1 MLEAHREPSAFIGG
15 VTSVWITKG
24 RGAPVAKGHM
34 NQQLWPIC
42 KALSLGIVGIALSNQ
57 QVKASELPPC
67 PPPAA
72 NEYLLLVRGSS
83 EPDRTRVQEL
93 LPSNTTVLVCD
104 YLDDAVVRA
113 GGFTSLETA
122 NAWAQYMTEV
132 EGLQAFV
139 ARPAVPAPQA
149 NGPTPS
155 SGVRSPAPPVPVAE
169 PQAPAAPAA
178 VPSSGQF
185 TPYPLGAGY
194 AVLVDHQNQPEVAF
208 AIQQQVG
215 QAVGLA
221 VYRQRTYVLIAH
233 SQEGQGAISTLEVLK
248 NRDIPGF
255 IVDSREVVM
264 LTPAIAT
271 RSEGG

>member
-1 MLEAHREPSAFIGG
+1 
-15 VTSVWITKG
+15 
-24 RGAPVAKGHM
+24 M
-34 NQQLWPIC
+34 NQRLWPIC
-42 KALSLGIVGIALSNQ
+42 KALSLGIVAVALSNQ
-57 QVKASELPPC
+57 HVKASELPPC

-83 EPDRTRVQEL
+83 EPERTRVQEL

-132 EGLQAFV
+132 EELQAFV
-139 ARPAVPAPQA
+139 ARPALPAPQA
-149 NGPTPS
+149 NGPTPPPS
-155 SGVRSPAPPVPVAE
+155 DLTGPAPAPQPLEA
-169 PQAPAAPAA
+169 QAPTAPAA
-178 VPSSGQF
+178 VPNNRF

-194 AVLVDHQNQPEVAF
+194 AVLVNHQNQPEVAF
-208 AIQQQVG
+208 AIQRQVG

-221 VYRQRTYVLIAH
+221 VYRQRAYVLIAH

-248 NRDIPGF
+248 SRDIPGF

-264 LTPAIAT
+264 LTPAITT
-271 RSEGG
+271 RRAGG